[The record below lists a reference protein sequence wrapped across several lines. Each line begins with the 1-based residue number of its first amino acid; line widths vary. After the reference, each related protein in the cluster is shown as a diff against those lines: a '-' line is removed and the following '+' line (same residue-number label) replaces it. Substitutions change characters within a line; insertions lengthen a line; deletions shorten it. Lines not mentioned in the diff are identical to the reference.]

1 MARWL
6 VEHKIEPSF
15 EELHAAVRQQ
25 QVDLVNLFLDSGMS
39 PFEPT
44 DPSKKSGQRN
54 NDRETLFE
62 MANTEILPL
71 LLAKVP
77 KEQLPNVL
85 KENQF
90 GILLNKTLAK
100 RDLAKARL
108 LIELGVSLEDSSLI
122 ESFLKQPEENRN
134 RSYEY
139 PNRNSPK
146 ARLTPLEPQEVEF
159 FEYCLLYTSP
169 SPRDS

>member
-54 NDRETLFE
+54 NDLETLFE

-100 RDLAKARL
+100 RDLANEKSLLAR
-108 LIELGVSLEDSSLI
+108 ELRQIDPSIL
-122 ESFLKQPEENRN
+122 
-134 RSYEY
+134 RSAMRG
-139 PNRNSPK
+139 PTTDHSQN
-146 ARLTPLEPQEVEF
+146 EP
-159 FEYCLLYTSP
+159 S
-169 SPRDS
+169 R